1 MSLMLTPENTLPV
14 DGVAGT
20 LIGRAWVPGRI
31 AGPSP
36 IVLRSDGVFDL
47 SDRFATLSDLLETE
61 SPLVA
66 VRQTPGTFIAS
77 VQALLANTGLDADP
91 SKPSLLPP
99 WICK

>member
-1 MSLMLTPENTLPV
+1 MSLLLTPENTLPV

-36 IVLRSDGVFDL
+36 IALRSDGVFDL

-61 SPLVA
+61 
-66 VRQTPGTFIAS
+66 
-77 VQALLANTGLDADP
+77 
-91 SKPSLLPP
+91 
-99 WICK
+99 